1 MKARR
6 QNLIIALPFFTYL
19 YMSFVFLSYS
29 VISKLNL
36 IRDNRSIIMTGPLL
50 HYSYHKNR
58 QKAPWRIQGRVS
70 ISRGQTT
77 SQKPSEG
84 TRAYTRPSFYIPGL
98 DNITKT
104 VRRQHGV
111 YQAQFLYPGVRQ
123 YQKNRQKAPWRIQG
137 LVSISR
143 GQTTIYQ
150 SVISPPLLLVCIVF
164 DLICV
169 PKNTYDYRL
178 HH

>member
-1 MKARR
+1 MAYASLNMSWMHLIYLFNICISWLRVDLRGKTLPNMYRNEHEIRRDNVVLKKNHCFCLSWNPIIMKARR

-58 QKAPWRIQGRVS
+58 QKAPWRIQG
-70 ISRGQTT
+70 
-77 SQKPSEG
+77 
-84 TRAYTRPSFYIPGL
+84 
-98 DNITKT
+98 
-104 VRRQHGV
+104 
-111 YQAQFLYPGVRQ
+111 
-123 YQKNRQKAPWRIQG
+123 

-143 GQTTIYQ
+143 G
-150 SVISPPLLLVCIVF
+150 
-164 DLICV
+164 
-169 PKNTYDYRL
+169 
-178 HH
+178 